1 VAAGGIVH
9 EIIGFLLKHGYSL
22 LFGWVLAEQLGLP
35 IPSAPVLLAAGAL
48 SGSKQMYFS
57 LALLFAITATVLSDI
72 IWYEIGKRKGSA
84 VLRLLCRIS
93 LEPDSCVRRT
103 ESLYE
108 KYGEKSLLWAKFV
121 PGLNTAAPP
130 VAGMFGMPI
139 WRFVI
144 FDAMGS
150 ILWAGSFL
158 GLGWLFTDALED
170 VAHYAERL
178 GFSLVVLVAL
188 AFAGYIVKKY
198 RERRNFILTLARDR
212 ITADD
217 LKAMLDRGDPLTIID
232 LRHSLDALPDPRTLP
247 GALRMK
253 PDELKERQA
262 EIPRDRG
269 VILYCT

>member
-1 VAAGGIVH
+1 MVH
-9 EIIGFLLKHGYSL
+9 EVVGFLLKHGYSL

-35 IPSAPVLLAAGAL
+35 IPSAPILLAAGAI

-57 LALLFAITATVLSDI
+57 LSLLIAITAAVISDV

-84 VLRLLCRIS
+84 VLQLLCRIS

-139 WRFVI
+139 WKFLI
-144 FDAMGS
+144 FDLMGC

-158 GLGWLFTDALED
+158 GLGWIFSDALED
-170 VAHYAERL
+170 VARYAERL
-178 GFSLVVLVAL
+178 GFWLLVLIGLAL
-188 AFAGYIVKKY
+188 GGYIVKKY
-198 RERRNFILTLARDR
+198 RERRDFIKTLARDR
-212 ITADD
+212 ITADE
-217 LKAMLDRGDPLTIID
+217 LKEMLDRGESMTIID

-247 GALRMK
+247 GALRMT
-253 PDELKERQA
+253 PDELKARQA

>member
-1 VAAGGIVH
+1 MVH
-9 EIIGFLLKHGYSL
+9 EIVGFLLKHGYSL
-22 LFGWVLAEQLGLP
+22 LFAWVLGEQLGLP
-35 IPSAPVLLAAGAL
+35 IPSAPILLAAGAI
-48 SGSKQMYFS
+48 SGTKQMYFS
-57 LALLFAITATVLSDI
+57 LSLLIALTATVISDVL
-72 IWYEIGKRKGSA
+72 WYEIGKRKGSA
-84 VLRLLCRIS
+84 VLQLLCRIS

-139 WRFVI
+139 WKFLI
-144 FDAMGS
+144 FDIMGS

-158 GLGWLFTDALED
+158 GLGWIFSDALED
-170 VAHYAERL
+170 VALYAERFGFWLFVLL
-178 GFSLVVLVAL
+178 GLGLVA
-188 AFAGYIVKKY
+188 YVVKKY
-198 RERRNFILTLARDR
+198 RERRDFMRMLVRDR
-212 ITADD
+212 ITAED
-217 LKAMLDRGDPLTIID
+217 LKGLLDRGEPVTIID

-247 GALRMK
+247 GALRMT
-253 PDELKERQA
+253 PDELKTRQA

>member
-1 VAAGGIVH
+1 VH
-9 EIIGFLLKHGYSL
+9 EVVGFLLKHGYGL

-35 IPSAPVLLAAGAL
+35 IPSAPVLLAAGAI
-48 SGSKQMYFS
+48 SGNNQMYFS
-57 LALLFAITATVLSDI
+57 LALFLAIAATAISDV
-72 IWYEIGKRKGSA
+72 IWYQVGRRKGTA
-84 VLRLLCRIS
+84 VLQLLCRIS

-139 WRFVI
+139 WKFLI
-144 FDAMGS
+144 FDIMGS

-158 GLGWLFTDALED
+158 GLGWIFSDALED
-170 VAHYAERL
+170 VALYAERL
-178 GFSLVVLVAL
+178 GFWLLVLAAL
-188 AFAGYIVKKY
+188 ALIGYIAMKY
-198 RERRNFILTLARDR
+198 RERREFMRTLVRDR
-212 ITADD
+212 ISAED
-217 LKAMLDRGDPLTIID
+217 LKGMLDRGEPVTIID

-247 GALRMK
+247 GALRMN
-253 PDELKERQA
+253 PDELKARQA

-269 VILYCT
+269 IILYCT